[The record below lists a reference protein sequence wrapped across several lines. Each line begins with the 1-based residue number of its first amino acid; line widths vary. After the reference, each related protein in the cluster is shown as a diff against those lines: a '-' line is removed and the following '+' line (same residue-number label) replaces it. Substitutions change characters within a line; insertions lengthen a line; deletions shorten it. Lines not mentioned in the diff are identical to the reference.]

1 LFSVIF
7 NHVAAAQQIGGSR
20 DRAARLT
27 FSAGNGLLASA
38 LQRANGVNQGSTPM
52 TFVGS
57 MSVVT
62 AYLALAFVGAI
73 VLGVI

>member
-7 NHVAAAQQIGGSR
+7 NHVAAAQQVGRFR

-27 FSAGNGLLASA
+27 FSVGNGLLASA
-38 LQRANGVNQGSTPM
+38 LQRANGVNQGSRPM
-52 TFVGS
+52 TFVGN
-57 MSVVT
+57 MSVVA
-62 AYLALAFVGAI
+62 AYVALAFVGAI

>member
-1 LFSVIF
+1 MIF
-7 NHVAAAQQIGGSR
+7 NHVAAAQQITGFG

-27 FSAGNGLLASA
+27 FSAGNGLLAFA
-38 LQRANGVNQGSTPM
+38 LQRANGVNQGSRPM